1 LETPRKIDGEVK
13 PIEAGDD
20 TSSDLLTP
28 MHRLREC
35 QFDEP
40 EVELVYMPAHT
51 ALNFMNLQSDEKP
64 KTLKRQNSSPSK
76 MTSPQKRAYKES
88 LYREDD
94 AQQSYIKETLSNA
107 SRAVSEIRL
116 TIK

>member
-1 LETPRKIDGEVK
+1 
-13 PIEAGDD
+13 
-20 TSSDLLTP
+20 
-28 MHRLREC
+28 
-35 QFDEP
+35 
-40 EVELVYMPAHT
+40 
-51 ALNFMNLQSDEKP
+51 
-64 KTLKRQNSSPSK
+64 

-94 AQQSYIKETLSNA
+94 AQQSYIKETLNNA